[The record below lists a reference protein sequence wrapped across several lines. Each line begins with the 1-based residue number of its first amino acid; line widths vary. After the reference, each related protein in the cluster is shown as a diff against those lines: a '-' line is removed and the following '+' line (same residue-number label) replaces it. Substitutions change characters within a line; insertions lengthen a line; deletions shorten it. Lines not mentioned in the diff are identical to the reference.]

1 MFQLSGFYCNRV
13 TVGVGS
19 SLKVHREHAHCRLWF
34 RLVADVET
42 HSSAPQ
48 AAKESTARTSPAK
61 TCRRSQESN
70 RHILKERERERERDR
85 DREREREKKARERDL
100 EKGRETGRERERELQ
115 EGDRIRTIFS
125 PVLKISPEP

>member
-34 RLVADVET
+34 RLVVDVET

-70 RHILKERERERERDR
+70 RHILKERERERE
-85 DREREREKKARERDL
+85 KKARERDL
-100 EKGRETGRERERELQ
+100 EKGRETGRERARELQ
-115 EGDRIRTIFS
+115 EGDRIRTKFS

>member
-34 RLVADVET
+34 RLVVDVET

-70 RHILKERERERERDR
+70 RHILKERERERERKKSKR
-85 DREREREKKARERDL
+85 KRFRKGEGNRQRESERTTR
-100 EKGRETGRERERELQ
+100 GRQDPNEVFPCSQ
-115 EGDRIRTIFS
+115 DQ
-125 PVLKISPEP
+125 P